1 MLNSHNISKI
11 KTTMQRK
18 FLPLIVLLCLGGTF
32 AYGQMTSVKPEA
44 GFSDLTTNV
53 TTAAPADSDNWTLYA
68 DEENKLYYIDFES
81 LSVNVS
87 DVIVRNAQ
95 GEIVWQDKVFDL
107 PVNTIYELDFSRR
120 KSGTYEVEL
129 RTFTSVIRK
138 TVVIK

>member
-1 MLNSHNISKI
+1 MSNSHNISKI

-18 FLPLIVLLCLGGTF
+18 FLPLIVLLCLGTC

-44 GFSDLTTNV
+44 GFSNLTSTV
-53 TTAAPADSDNWTLYA
+53 TTATPADNDNWTLYA
-68 DEENKLYYIDFES
+68 DEENKLYYIDFEA

-87 DVIVRNAQ
+87 DVIVKNAQ
-95 GEIVWQDKVFDL
+95 GEIVLQDKVFDL

-129 RTFTSVIRK
+129 RTFTGVIRK